1 MPTTTCLP
9 SPELADQLVELAR
22 LEWTPG
28 ATSAAARRF
37 GWTPVDDGAWTA
49 AFATNTGH
57 YVVPEWFAA
66 PPEEQ
71 SEDEECHIPF
81 CYYYEAD
88 DFDAELATGGLSGNI
103 DWLEKHHADDAEWRF
118 ERDTGRPHF
127 DAQWRAAVALF
138 TERLGAP
145 EVAVRDTEGE
155 SPWNY
160 AAWRCGGNALVVG
173 QCTDSGSYM
182 TFEQALV
189 WIAPYPAERPFPG
202 AGGFDGLIEC

>member
-22 LEWTPG
+22 LEWKPG
-28 ATSAAARRF
+28 ATEAAAERF

-71 SEDEECHIPF
+71 VEDEECHLPF

-88 DFDAELATGGLSGNI
+88 DFDEELATGGLSGNI
-103 DWLEKHHADDAEWRF
+103 DWLKKHHADDPEWHF
-118 ERDTGRPHF
+118 ERDTGRAHF

-138 TERLGAP
+138 TQRLGS
-145 EVAVRDTEGE
+145 RR
-155 SPWNY
+155 SPC
-160 AAWRCGGNALVVG
+160 ATRRASRRGTTRRGA
-173 QCTDSGSYM
+173 
-182 TFEQALV
+182 
-189 WIAPYPAERPFPG
+189 
-202 AGGFDGLIEC
+202 AGGTRWWSASARTAARI